1 MWRYGDFANRLR
13 YTLRMGFVSA
23 GLATVTLG
31 YILGVW
37 TGCAIFSRLRD
48 RGDRGASERS
58 ATHSSIS
65 SPEVTMISAPR
76 A

>member
-1 MWRYGDFANRLR
+1 
-13 YTLRMGFVSA
+13 MGFVSA
-23 GLATVTLG
+23 GLATVTVG

-48 RGDRGASERS
+48 RDDHRPSERL
-58 ATHSSIS
+58 ATNSSLS
-65 SPEVTMISAPR
+65 TPQVTLISAPK

>member
-13 YTLRMGFVSA
+13 YTLHVGFVSA
-23 GLATVTLG
+23 GLATVTVG

-37 TGCAIFSRLRD
+37 TGCAIFSRLRGRD
-48 RGDRGASERS
+48 DRGASERS
-58 ATHSSIS
+58 AARASIPI
-65 SPEVTMISAPR
+65 PEVTMISAPR

>member
-1 MWRYGDFANRLR
+1 M
-13 YTLRMGFVSA
+13 
-23 GLATVTLG
+23 TVG

-48 RGDRGASERS
+48 RDDHRPSERL
-58 ATHSSIS
+58 ATNSSLS
-65 SPEVTMISAPR
+65 TPQVTLISAPR